1 MKEEQLKDLNKIRSM
16 TEEVHQFKYEYWT
29 SLSNFGAW
37 QFWLDILLLIVPLI
51 VLFMLIDKNK
61 MLLLGFFGLNYHVWL
76 SYATSIA
83 VSLGLW
89 EYPYQ
94 IAPFLPGFSFSASL
108 IPVCF
113 MLLYQWTLI
122 HKKNIYLYA
131 VILSAIIAF
140 ALEPIMVKLHLLHL
154 FKGVNYVHLFLLLV
168 ALFIVSKLIT
178 NLFLWLQEKETK

>member
-1 MKEEQLKDLNKIRSM
+1 M
-16 TEEVHQFKYEYWT
+16 TEEVTQFEKEYWT
-29 SLSNFGAW
+29 SFSNFDVW
-37 QFWLDILLLIVPLI
+37 QFWVITLLLIVPLI
-51 VLFMLIDKNK
+51 VLFILIDKNK
-61 MLLLGFFGLNYHVWL
+61 MLLLGFFGLNYHVWF

-94 IAPFLPGFSFSASL
+94 ITPFLPGFSFSASL

-113 MLLYQWTLI
+113 MLLYQWTLN

-140 ALEPIMVKLHLLHL
+140 VLEPIMVKLHLLHI
-154 FKGVNYVHLFLLLV
+154 FKGVNYVHLFLLFV
-168 ALFIVSKLIT
+168 ALSIVSKLIT
-178 NLFLWLQEKETK
+178 NLFLWLQEKENK